1 MPARYPFAGC
11 TALDDKN
18 VVLCGANAYE
28 QKYYFNKA
36 FSKLPQSIQ
45 EELHIICVLFTEEIG
60 GILTLSFDE
69 EGNLQFTT
77 EAKESDYMYDDI
89 GSGLMIKEIQKSRRE
104 LLEELELFYKV
115 VFLKQKVEF
124 E

>member
-1 MPARYPFAGC
+1 M
-11 TALDDKN
+11 DDKN
-18 VVLCGANAYE
+18 VVLCGASAYE
-28 QKYYFNKA
+28 QKYYFNKD

-45 EELHIICVLFTEEIG
+45 EELRIICVLFTEEIG

>member
-1 MPARYPFAGC
+1 MSERGMSM
-11 TALDDKN
+11 DDKN
-18 VVLCGANAYE
+18 VVLCGASAYE
-28 QKYYFNKA
+28 QKYYFNKD